1 MGSGNDR
8 ERHAVS
14 PPMDA
19 VFASVGV
26 RGDDDDA
33 VVSTSAGNSDSGNES
48 LPMRDDAHLEL
59 EAEALRQRLR
69 LTREDLDSL
78 GDLNKKALD
87 EVLQMR
93 GGLEQTA
100 ESLRVAL
107 DAVESLDS
115 MGSLDAMENSA
126 ARAAASLAEGI
137 RKASCSDLVFS
148 EETLQGDDAPDADL
162 DSAIAAAEAKLYT
175 TRLARD
181 EARKA
186 VFALEGA
193 LESGDEFGTKE

>member
-1 MGSGNDR
+1 
-8 ERHAVS
+8 
-14 PPMDA
+14 MDA

-59 EAEALRQRLR
+59 EAEALRLR